1 MKVDKADKGLLVFA
15 PVVGVAAL
23 AFLSIPLLPA
33 LFAANPDQ
41 A

>member
-1 MKVDKADKGLLVFA
+1 MKVENTDKGALAYA

-23 AFLSIPLLPA
+23 ALLSIPLLPA